1 MAESI
6 DWDWIDRHTDDI
18 TTAVVQHVEL
28 VAISMGI
35 AIAIALPVAIAVRK
49 SRVATGVA
57 NVIGGELYV
66 IPSLALFAFLVPSL
80 GIGRGPVIVGLV
92 IYALGVI
99 VRNAVVG
106 LQGVPGP
113 VREAARGMGMTGRQ
127 TLFRVELPLAVPAI
141 MTGIRIATVS
151 TVGIATIGTL
161 VAAGGLGDLIF
172 NDGINRDLFLTP
184 IVVGAVLATALAVV
198 LDLLLLGA
206 ERLMKPWARAGAA
219 HQ

>member
-18 TTAVVQHVEL
+18 TTAVVQHIEL

-99 VRNAVVG
+99 VRNSVVG
-106 LQGVPGP
+106 LQGAPGP
-113 VREAARGMGMTGRQ
+113 VRESARGMGMTSRQ
-127 TLFRVELPLAVPAI
+127 TLFKVELPLAVPAI

-184 IVVGAVLATALAVV
+184 IVVGAVLATALAIS

-206 ERLMKPWARAGAA
+206 ERLMKPWARAEAA
-219 HQ
+219 RE

>member
-18 TTAVVQHVEL
+18 TTAVVQHIEL

-57 NVIGGELYV
+57 NLIGGELYV
-66 IPSLALFAFLVPSL
+66 IPSLALFAFLVPSF

-99 VRNAVVG
+99 VRNSVVG

-113 VREAARGMGMTGRQ
+113 VREAARGMGMTSRQ
-127 TLFRVELPLAVPAI
+127 TLFKVELPLAVPAI

-184 IVVGAVLATALAVV
+184 IVVGAVLATVLAIA

-219 HQ
+219 RE

>member
-1 MAESI
+1 
-6 DWDWIDRHTDDI
+6 
-18 TTAVVQHVEL
+18 
-28 VAISMGI
+28 
-35 AIAIALPVAIAVRK
+35 
-49 SRVATGVA
+49 
-57 NVIGGELYV
+57 
-66 IPSLALFAFLVPSL
+66 
-80 GIGRGPVIVGLV
+80 
-92 IYALGVI
+92 
-99 VRNAVVG
+99 
-106 LQGVPGP
+106 
-113 VREAARGMGMTGRQ
+113 
-127 TLFRVELPLAVPAI
+127 

-184 IVVGAVLATALAVV
+184 IVVGAVLATALAIV